1 MKEFTCTV
9 SSNVEILPRV
19 NLMWLKA
26 AHIADT
32 AEPGQ
37 FVTLRCGDLTL
48 RRPFSIH
55 QADAGQVA
63 LLFKIVGKGTLWL
76 SQRREGDRLDILGPL
91 GKGFK
96 VETSSRNLLM
106 LAGGIGITPL
116 VFLAQHASSQHSIRL
131 IYGASADS
139 ELYPLSSLPSG
150 IQVITV
156 TEDGSGGNRKGLVPD
171 VLPDFLEWA
180 DQLYACGPSGM
191 YEGMAKLLR
200 CFESPASRASREAV
214 LSENFTQDK
223 ADEGYKL
230 KKCQVSLEVRMG
242 CGVGACYGC
251 SINTRKG
258 LKKVCHDGPVF
269 ELGDIVWEGVKI

>member
-1 MKEFTCTV
+1 MCTV

-19 NLMWLKA
+19 NLMWLAA
-26 AHIADT
+26 AHIAAT
-32 AEPGQ
+32 AQPGQ

-55 QADAGQVA
+55 QVNAGQVA
-63 LLFKIVGKGTLWL
+63 LLFRVVGKGTLWL
-76 SQRREGDRLDILGPL
+76 SQCREGDRLDILGPL
-91 GKGFK
+91 GKGFNI
-96 VETSSRNLLM
+96 EADSRKLVM

-116 VFLAQHASSQHSIRL
+116 VFLAQHASSQCSMKL
-131 IYGASADS
+131 IYGASTAR
-139 ELYPLSSLPSG
+139 ELYPLSSLPSRV
-150 IQVITV
+150 QVITV
-156 TEDGSGGNRKGLVPD
+156 TEDGSGGNRKGLASD
-171 VLPDFLEWA
+171 ALPDFLEWA

-191 YEGMAKLLR
+191 YEAMTKLP
-200 CFESPASRASREAV
+200 CNFESPALSGSREI
-214 LSENFTQDK
+214 LPPGSFTRGK

-269 ELGDIVWEGVKI
+269 ELDDIVWEGVKI

>member
-1 MKEFTCTV
+1 MKEFMCTV

-19 NLMWLKA
+19 NLMWLEA
-26 AHIADT
+26 AHIAAT
-32 AEPGQ
+32 AQPGQ

-55 QADAGQVA
+55 QVNAGQVA
-63 LLFKIVGKGTLWL
+63 LLFRVVGKGTLWL
-76 SQRREGDRLDILGPL
+76 SQRRKGDRLDILGPM
-91 GKGFK
+91 GNGFK
-96 VETSSRNLLM
+96 VEMDSGNLLL

-116 VFLAQHASSQHSIRL
+116 VFLAQHASSQRSVRL
-131 IYGASADS
+131 IYGASTAR
-139 ELYPLSSLPSG
+139 ELYPLSSLPAEV
-150 IQVITV
+150 QVVTV
-156 TEDGSGGNRKGLVPD
+156 TEDGSGDNRKGLVTD
-171 VLPDFLEWA
+171 VLADFLKWA

-191 YEGMAKLLR
+191 YEGMAKMA
-200 CFESPASRASREAV
+200 CQFESPAPCASGEIV
-214 LSENFTQDK
+214 LPGNFTQAK

-269 ELGDIVWEGVKI
+269 ELDDIVWEGVKI